1 VVDEMQVDINLSNII
16 LGLLISLISLI
27 TWFLK
32 QAVDHLR
39 TQIESLHDADNAMAR
54 EIRSLDKNS
63 ITREEMRQLIKEH
76 NESVEKSLS
85 AIFRKL
91 DNLEAKK

>member
-39 TQIESLHDADNAMAR
+39 TQIKSLHDADNEMSK